1 MDQLTIERQ
10 APVIAQYDAVVCGG
24 GPAGWVAAVSAAR
37 NGCRTA
43 LIEKMSYLGGTPTAG
58 LVDPISG
65 GYHKGKRVLG
75 GVGWE
80 FVERLVAAGAGQ
92 VELPKGHVSFD
103 PEYYKLLA
111 QRMVLEAGVEL
122 YTNTVVSAC
131 QMADGRVTHV
141 LIESKDGLQALAAG
155 TVIDATG
162 DGLVCRRA
170 GVPMQVSAGGM
181 QPMSLCFLLRNVDVT
196 TALLRDH
203 IHHTGLH
210 GQSKHMGIYHA
221 LQKLAKQG
229 EDVPQF
235 GGPWFNSTMQED
247 LICVNITRAAA
258 CARMRTSWWRCCA
271 SFIPSL
277 PRPVLPKSP
286 RRAACA
292 KPITSAACTRCR
304 ARIFWAARRARMAW
318 PSARTRWISTRR
330 RITPRRRSTLI
341 PPAPCLT
348 A

>member
-141 LIESKDGLQALAAG
+141 LIESKDGDPAPAEISALA
-155 TVIDATG
+155 
-162 DGLVCRRA
+162 
-170 GVPMQVSAGGM
+170 
-181 QPMSLCFLLRNVDVT
+181 
-196 TALLRDH
+196 
-203 IHHTGLH
+203 LH
-210 GQSKHMGIYHA
+210 GA
-221 LQKLAKQG
+221 L
-229 EDVPQF
+229 
-235 GGPWFNSTMQED
+235 
-247 LICVNITRAAA
+247 
-258 CARMRTSWWRCCA
+258 
-271 SFIPSL
+271 
-277 PRPVLPKSP
+277 PV
-286 RRAACA
+286 
-292 KPITSAACTRCR
+292 
-304 ARIFWAARRARMAW
+304 
-318 PSARTRWISTRR
+318 
-330 RITPRRRSTLI
+330 
-341 PPAPCLT
+341 
-348 A
+348 

>member
-221 LQKLAKQG
+221 LQKLAEQG

-258 CARMRTSWWRCCA
+258 NAADRAQLTQAECRMREDAYKLVALLRKLYPE
-271 SFIPSL
+271 F
-277 PRPVLPKSP
+277 
-286 RRAACA
+286 A
-292 KPITSAACTRCR
+292 KAT
-304 ARIFWAARRARMAW
+304 
-318 PSARTRWISTRR
+318 PSAHGAPPSISAPDSVYR
-330 RITPRRRSTLI
+330 PRM
-341 PPAPCLT
+341 
-348 A
+348 